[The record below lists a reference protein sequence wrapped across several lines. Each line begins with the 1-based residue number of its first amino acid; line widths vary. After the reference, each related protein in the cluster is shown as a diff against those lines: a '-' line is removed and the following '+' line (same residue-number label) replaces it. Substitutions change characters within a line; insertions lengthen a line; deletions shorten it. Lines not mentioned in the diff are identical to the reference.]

1 MQKRLKYVL
10 DFTLIR
16 IYRVF
21 SLMLV
26 LFYLIDFK
34 ICNTISGSCIYAIG
48 MPVIRS
54 LLVGNL
60 YENSLLV

>member
-1 MQKRLKYVL
+1 MFLSL
-10 DFTLIR
+10 TLIR

-34 ICNTISGSCIYAIG
+34 ICTSIFGSCMYAIG

-54 LLVGNL
+54 LFVGNL
-60 YENSLLV
+60 NKNSLLV